1 MSVFLAFPAGL
12 FGAVLQST
20 LMPQV
25 RLLGAAPG
33 LVLVMLV
40 IWVLRRG
47 AQEGAVYA
55 LVAGTVLD
63 MLSSAPFGTA
73 IVGLTL
79 VTLMAGFG
87 AANVFRAAWYLPYV
101 TIALATV
108 LYGLVQMVALQAVGR
123 PITVAAGLRY
133 VVLPELV
140 ANLVLMAGCYELLR
154 LVQRRRRRG
163 EVAQI

>member
-25 RLLGAAPG
+25 RLLGVAPG

-40 IWVLRRG
+40 IWVLLRG

-55 LVAGTVLD
+55 LVAGIVLD

-79 VTLMAGFG
+79 VTLMAGIG
-87 AANVFRAAWYLPYV
+87 AANEIGRAHV
-101 TIALATV
+101 
-108 LYGLVQMVALQAVGR
+108 
-123 PITVAAGLRY
+123 
-133 VVLPELV
+133 
-140 ANLVLMAGCYELLR
+140 
-154 LVQRRRRRG
+154 
-163 EVAQI
+163 